1 VLICL
6 FLPPTLLGEFQWNL
20 VVVEGGG
27 GGGGGGEQ
35 QNLARGFHFVG
46 PYQLGTPSALH
57 INERGLRQFYNFDV
71 PDYDDV

>member
-1 VLICL
+1 VNFNGI
-6 FLPPTLLGEFQWNL
+6 WWWWR
-20 VVVEGGG
+20 G